1 MNPVARFGPF
11 EFDSVRRQLLRAGAE
26 VHLTPKAFALLA
38 LLIEAAPRV
47 VPKSE
52 LHRCLWPNGIVSDAT
67 LAGLVKELRRAL
79 SCHEQHSSFIRTV
92 HRVGYALDV
101 PVVASERRLWPNAA
115 CWLAANNRALQLAEG
130 ENLIGRDP
138 QLKVWFDHSTVS
150 RRHARI
156 VVGPGGALLEDL
168 GSKNGTS
175 IDGVALAGPAN
186 LRDGNR
192 VGFGQVF
199 VTYRESRAGM
209 PTVTHV
215 GLVGGGTG
223 H

>member
-1 MNPVARFGPF
+1 M
-11 EFDSVRRQLLRAGAE
+11 RAGDE
-26 VHLTPKAFALLA
+26 LHLTPKAFALLA

-52 LHRCLWPNGIVSDAT
+52 LHRCLWPNGVVSDAT

-79 SCHEQHSSFIRTV
+79 SGHAPPCIRTV
-92 HRVGYALDV
+92 HRVGYAFDAPLI
-101 PVVASERRLWPNAA
+101 ASERAWPNVVR
-115 CWLAANNRALQLAEG
+115 WLALQDRCLALAEG
-130 ENLIGRDP
+130 ENLVGRDP
-138 QLKVWFDHSTVS
+138 RSQVRLDYATVS

-156 VVGPGGALLEDL
+156 VIDPRGAVLEDL

-175 IDGVALAGPAN
+175 VDGLDLAGATA
-186 LRDGNR
+186 LQDGSR

-199 VTYRESRAGM
+199 VIYREASAGM
-209 PTVTHV
+209 PTVTQV
-215 GLVGGGTG
+215 GRVGGALPE

>member
-1 MNPVARFGPF
+1 M
-11 EFDSVRRQLLRAGAE
+11 RAGEE
-26 VHLTPKAFALLA
+26 VHVTPKAFGLLA

-52 LHRCLWPNGIVSDAT
+52 LHRSLWPNGVVSDAT

-79 SCHEQHSSFIRTV
+79 AGHEPHSFFIRTV
-92 HRVGYALDV
+92 HRVGYAFDA
-101 PVVASERRLWPNAA
+101 PVVASEKRVWPNAA
-115 CWLAANNRALQLAEG
+115 RWLAAKDRALPLAEG

-138 QLKVWFDHSTVS
+138 IVQVCLDYSTVS

-156 VVGPGGALLEDL
+156 VVGPGGSLLEDL

-175 IDGVALAGPAN
+175 VDGVELAGPTT
-186 LRDGNR
+186 LRDGSR

-199 VTYRESRAGM
+199 VTYREASAGM
-209 PTVTHV
+209 PTVTQV
-215 GLVGGGTG
+215 GRARVALSER
-223 H
+223 

>member
-1 MNPVARFGPF
+1 MARFGSF
-11 EFDSVRRQLLRAGAE
+11 EFDAIRRQLLCAGAE

-47 VPKSE
+47 VSKSE

-79 SCHEQHSSFIRTV
+79 SRNEQHSSFIRTV
-92 HRVGYALDV
+92 HRVGYAFEA
-101 PVVASERRLWPNAA
+101 PVIASERRSAPNAA
-115 CWLAANNRALQLAEG
+115 RWLAANNKALQLAEG
-130 ENLIGRDP
+130 ENLVGRDP
-138 QLKVWFDHSTVS
+138 QLKIWFDHSTVS

-156 VVGPGGALLEDL
+156 VVGSGGALLEDL

-175 IDGVALAGPAN
+175 IDGVALPGPAN

-223 H
+223 Q

>member
-1 MNPVARFGPF
+1 MVRFESF
-11 EFDSVRRQLLRAGAE
+11 EFDSVRRCLFSAGEE
-26 VHLTPKAFALLA
+26 VHLTPKAFDLLA
-38 LLIEAAPRV
+38 LLIEATPRV

-52 LHRCLWPNGIVSDAT
+52 LHGCLWPNGVVSDAT

-79 SCHEQHSSFIRTV
+79 AGPEPRPSLIRTV
-92 HRVGYALDV
+92 HRVGYALDT
-101 PVVASERRLWPNAA
+101 PIIANEKRAWPKAA
-115 CWLAANNRALQLAEG
+115 RWFAAKDRTLPLAEG

-138 QLKVWFDHSTVS
+138 QSKIWLDHSTVS

-156 VVGPGGALLEDL
+156 VVGSNGALLEDL

-175 IDGVALAGPAN
+175 VDGIALSAPAN
-186 LRDGNR
+186 LRDGDR

-199 VTYRESRAGM
+199 VTYRESSAGM
-209 PTVTHV
+209 PTVTQV
-215 GLVGGGTG
+215 GRVGGASPE

>member
-1 MNPVARFGPF
+1 MARFGSF
-11 EFDSVRRQLLRAGAE
+11 ELDSVRHRLLRGGEEE
-26 VHLTPKAFALLA
+26 VHLTPKAFDLLA
-38 LLIEAAPRV
+38 LLVEAAPRV

-52 LHRCLWPNGIVSDAT
+52 LHGCLWPNGAVSDAT

-79 SCHEQHSSFIRTV
+79 AGHDPRLSFIRTV
-92 HRVGYALDV
+92 HRVGYAFDV
-101 PVVASERRLWPNAA
+101 PVVAREQRIRPNAA
-115 CWLAANNRALQLAEG
+115 RWLAAKDRALPLAEG

-138 QLKVWFDHSTVS
+138 RSKVWLDYSTVS

-175 IDGVALAGPAN
+175 VDGAGLAGPAS

-192 VGFGQVF
+192 VGFGQLF
-199 VTYRESRAGM
+199 VTYRESSAGL
-209 PTVTHV
+209 PTVTQV
-215 GLVGGGTG
+215 GRASGALPE

>member
-1 MNPVARFGPF
+1 MC
-11 EFDSVRRQLLRAGAE
+11 AGEA
-26 VHLTPKAFALLA
+26 VHLTPKAFTLLA

-52 LHRCLWPNGIVSDAT
+52 IHRCLWPNGVVSDAS

-79 SCHEQHSSFIRTV
+79 MGHEQHSSFIRTV
-92 HRVGYALDV
+92 HRVGYAFDA
-101 PVVASERRLWPNAA
+101 PVASEKPVWPNAA
-115 CWLAANNRALQLAEG
+115 RWLAAKDRALPLAEG

-138 QLKVWFDHSTVS
+138 LSQVWLDYSTIS

-156 VVGPGGALLEDL
+156 VVGPGGTLLEDL

-175 IDGVALAGPAN
+175 VEGVELAGPTN
-186 LRDGNR
+186 LRNGSR

-199 VTYRESRAGM
+199 VIYREASGGM
-209 PTVTHV
+209 PTVTQV
-215 GLVGGGTG
+215 GRVSSALPE

>member
-1 MNPVARFGPF
+1 MARFGSF
-11 EFDSVRRQLLRAGAE
+11 EFDSVRRQLLRSGEE
-26 VHLTPKAFALLA
+26 VHLTPKAFGLLA

-47 VPKSE
+47 IPKSE
-52 LHRCLWPNGIVSDAT
+52 LHRCLWPNGVVSDAT

-79 SCHEQHSSFIRTV
+79 AGHEQSSFIRTV
-92 HRVGYALDV
+92 HRVGYAFDAPIIAGQKHV
-101 PVVASERRLWPNAA
+101 WPNAA
-115 CWLAANNRALQLAEG
+115 RWLAAKDRPLPLAEG

-138 QLKVWFDHSTVS
+138 LSQVCLDYSTVS

-156 VVGPGGALLEDL
+156 VVGPGGALLEVL

-175 IDGVALAGPAN
+175 VDGVRLTAPAT
-186 LRDGNR
+186 LYDGNY

-199 VTYRESRAGM
+199 VTYRESSAGM
-209 PTVTHV
+209 PTVTQV
-215 GLVGGGTG
+215 GRVGGAFPE

>member
-1 MNPVARFGPF
+1 MAQFGSF
-11 EFDSVRRQLLRAGAE
+11 EFDSLRHRLLRAGDE
-26 VHLTPKAFALLA
+26 VHLTPKAFDLLA
-38 LLIEAAPRV
+38 LLVEAAPRV

-52 LHRCLWPNGIVSDAT
+52 LHERLWPHGLVSDAT

-79 SCHEQHSSFIRTV
+79 AGDDLHLSFIRTV
-92 HRVGYALDV
+92 HRVGYAFDA
-101 PVVASERRLWPNAA
+101 PVVAREERAWQNAA
-115 CWLAANNRALQLAEG
+115 RWLASKDRGLPLVEG

-138 QLKVWFDHSTVS
+138 RSNICLDYSTVS

-175 IDGVALAGPAN
+175 VDGVALVGLAN
-186 LRDGNR
+186 LSDGNR
-192 VGFGQVF
+192 VGFGQLF
-199 VTYRESRAGM
+199 VTYRESSAGM
-209 PTVTHV
+209 PTVTQV
-215 GLVGGGTG
+215 GKVGGAVPE

>member
-1 MNPVARFGPF
+1 MARFGSF
-11 EFDSVRRQLLRAGAE
+11 EFDSVRRRLLRAGE
-26 VHLTPKAFALLA
+26 DVHLTPKAFRLLT

-52 LHRCLWPNGIVSDAT
+52 IHRCLWPNGVVSDAT

-79 SCHEQHSSFIRTV
+79 AGYEPHSPFIRTV
-92 HRVGYALDV
+92 HRVGYAFDA
-101 PVVASERRLWPNAA
+101 PVGAEESRVWPNAA
-115 CWLAANNRALQLAEG
+115 RWLAAKDRALPLAEG
-130 ENLIGRDP
+130 DNLVGRDP
-138 QLKVWFDHSTVS
+138 QSKVWLDYSTVS

-156 VVGPGGALLEDL
+156 VVGPGSARLEDL

-175 IDGVALAGPAN
+175 VDGVGLTGPVS
-186 LRDGNR
+186 LHDGNR

-199 VTYRESRAGM
+199 VIYRESTAGM
-209 PTVTHV
+209 PTVTQV
-215 GLVGGGTG
+215 GRAAALPE